1 MIMFEYFTSSLK
13 ILTQPSPKS
22 TSILTFLTS
31 SSLMRKRWIQL
42 CAFFVVFT
50 SLCAPCWADPHEDV
64 LKMLKQDLTE
74 QAFTMVNAYLQD
86 HPQDPQM
93 RFWQGNLWVK
103 KGESNKASEVF
114 LRLTQDYPELSE
126 PYNNLGILQFQ
137 AGDFLSAKSSFES
150 ALKVQP
156 DFVNAMENLGDTYL
170 LLARSTLDQAKELD
184 PKSKST
190 KYKLELIGQLLSEW
204 SKNSKK

>member
-1 MIMFEYFTSSLK
+1 
-13 ILTQPSPKS
+13 
-22 TSILTFLTS
+22 
-31 SSLMRKRWIQL
+31 
-42 CAFFVVFT
+42 
-50 SLCAPCWADPHEDV
+50 
-64 LKMLKQDLTE
+64 
-74 QAFTMVNAYLQD
+74 
-86 HPQDPQM
+86 
-93 RFWQGNLWVK
+93 VK
-103 KGESNKASEVF
+103 KGVSNKASEVF

-184 PKSKST
+184 PKSTST
-190 KYKLELIGQLLSEW
+190 KYKLELIHQMLSEW
-204 SKNSKK
+204 SKHPKK

>member
-1 MIMFEYFTSSLK
+1 MIMFEYFTSSLE
-13 ILTQPSPKS
+13 ILTQLSPKS

-31 SSLMRKRWIQL
+31 LSLMRKLWIYL
-42 CAFFVVFT
+42 FVFFVVFT

-204 SKNSKK
+204 SRNSKK

>member
-1 MIMFEYFTSSLK
+1 MFEYFTSSLK

>member
-1 MIMFEYFTSSLK
+1 MFEYFTSSLK
-13 ILTQPSPKS
+13 ILTHLALNPP
-22 TSILTFLTS
+22 SILTFLTF
-31 SSLMRKRWIQL
+31 SSLMRKLWIQL
-42 CAFFVVFT
+42 CAVLVFFT
-50 SLCAPCWADPHEDV
+50 SLCAPCMADPHEDV
-64 LKMLKQDLTE
+64 LKLLKQDLTE
-74 QAFTMVNAYLQD
+74 QAFVMVNAYLQD

-103 KGESNKASEVF
+103 KGVSNKASEVF

-184 PKSKST
+184 PKSTST
-190 KYKLELIGQLLSEW
+190 KYKLELIHQILSEW
-204 SKNSKK
+204 SKHPKK